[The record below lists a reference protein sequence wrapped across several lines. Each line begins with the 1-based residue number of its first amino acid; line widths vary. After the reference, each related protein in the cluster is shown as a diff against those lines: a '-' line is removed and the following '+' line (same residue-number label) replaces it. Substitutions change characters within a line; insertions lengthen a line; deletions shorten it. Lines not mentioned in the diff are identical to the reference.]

1 MDRMGKPQMDK
12 INTDKD
18 LEEKKLL
25 RHGGII
31 RRWDGKKEMG
41 RTGVNADSEH
51 GLGTSNGKKGARAGP
66 WHPNISLQFER
77 IIVLYGRKNERF
89 ASIKCK
95 SDASVDHDD
104 L

>member
-1 MDRMGKPQMDK
+1 MDK
-12 INTDKD
+12 INTDWGRAGCYMD
-18 LEEKKLL
+18 GQDAQD
-25 RHGGII
+25 GG
-31 RRWDGKKEMG
+31 MG
-41 RTGVNADSEH
+41 LSADSEH
-51 GLGTSNGKKGARAGP
+51 GLGTSNGKKGARAGR

-104 L
+104 I